1 MKQGLQAAAS
11 LLAANAGLLTLL
23 LVLSCYADAEIDEIK
38 KIIARSGRTV
48 ALHILKP
55 SLGGFPAFR
64 GHHGNHM
71 VYCR

>member
-38 KIIARSGRTV
+38 KIIAR
-48 ALHILKP
+48 
-55 SLGGFPAFR
+55 
-64 GHHGNHM
+64 
-71 VYCR
+71 